1 MIFDTPVWRNADLVR
16 IIPITRGDLHQAIAR
31 CGFRPEYE
39 PKPGK
44 DRWYSWRD
52 VVAVAA
58 AQDLRKIGFGPAIAF
73 SLVQNHL
80 SPFLRDAIKTPDAC
94 DGVIWL
100 VSLSGDHL
108 SIAAWLWRA
117 DRDGSLSAFLNPDL
131 SPAERSVAQVEGWIL
146 GVPGLIRSGEGRDA
160 SATPTAC
167 APNVFRLH

>member
-1 MIFDTPVWRNADLVR
+1 MIFNTPVWRNADLVR
-16 IIPITRGDLHQAIAR
+16 IIPITRGDLQQAIAR

-39 PKPGK
+39 TKPGK

-94 DGVIWL
+94 DGIIWL

-108 SIAAWLWRA
+108 AEDTSCEFLRQSDGIEALIAPSENARIVVNVGRIAARV
-117 DRDGSLSAFLNPDL
+117 RNDL
-131 SPAERSVAQVEGWIL
+131 QATETAKV
-146 GVPGLIRSGEGRDA
+146 IRREFQTQG
-160 SATPTAC
+160 P
-167 APNVFRLH
+167 VM

>member
-31 CGFRPEYE
+31 CGFRPEYV

-80 SPFLRDAIKTPDAC
+80 SVNGRVK
-94 DGVIWL
+94 
-100 VSLSGDHL
+100 VSQM
-108 SIAAWLWRA
+108 AAQ
-117 DRDGSLSAFLNPDL
+117 N
-131 SPAERSVAQVEGWIL
+131 VATL
-146 GVPGLIRSGEGRDA
+146 GLA
-160 SATPTAC
+160 
-167 APNVFRLH
+167 RLPRE